1 MDGPAHM
8 HGASTAGEPASSSLF
23 QRLLHGGKR
32 FFWLF
37 LYLWILFALFS
48 LHESVVLA
56 KHDIAYQPFGLAFIN
71 AWVLAKV
78 MMVADEMNLGARW
91 FERHPLLYRILS
103 RALLFALVL
112 IGVHGVETVLIGLWR
127 GQSFTESLPELSGQS
142 VLTLISR
149 TLILTVAL
157 VPFFAFKALDQA
169 LGTGT
174 LRSLLL
180 ARRSI
185 DSSSGTAAPPPER

>member
-1 MDGPAHM
+1 MTAQPA
-8 HGASTAGEPASSSLF
+8 PASWL
-23 QRLLHGGKR
+23 QRLVQGGKR

-56 KHDIAYQPFGLAFIN
+56 KHDINYQPFGLAFIN

-103 RALLFALVL
+103 RALLFAVVL
-112 IGVHGVETVLIGLWR
+112 IAVHGVETVLIGLWR
-127 GQSFTESLPELSGQS
+127 GQTLSESLPELSAES
-142 VLTLISR
+142 VLLLVSR
-149 TLILTVAL
+149 TLIVTIAL
-157 VPFFAFKALDQA
+157 VPFFAFKALDEA

-185 DSSSGTAAPPPER
+185 DSSSGTASPPPER